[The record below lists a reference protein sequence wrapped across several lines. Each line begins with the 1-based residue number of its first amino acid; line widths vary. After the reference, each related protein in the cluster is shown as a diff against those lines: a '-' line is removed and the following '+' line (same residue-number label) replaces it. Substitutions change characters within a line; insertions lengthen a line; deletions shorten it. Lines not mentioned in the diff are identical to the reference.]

1 RGLHQV
7 FHSFPTRRSSDLL
20 SNIPVPKDKN
30 DDGKMSFIQMW
41 KDLSAS
47 PYLSDE
53 SFEQTLRASNIEIKI
68 FDFENTAKER
78 LEIMIQKRSFAF
90 DNRIFDKLEEAHT
103 LGLLYLDFYKEKVL
117 EFMDNF
123 EFDEHHFTI
132 ILESESYSTED
143 INSI

>member
-1 RGLHQV
+1 ISDKMEAVISDISVINDDELMFHLLSISKIKPTWENLHHIYYGYEDV
-7 FHSFPTRRSSDLL
+7 LEDVANFINNGDNAGVL

-78 LEIMIQKRSFAF
+78 LEIMIQRSKSTRL
-90 DNRIFDKLEEAHT
+90 NSSHVKI
-103 LGLLYLDFYKEKVL
+103 
-117 EFMDNF
+117 
-123 EFDEHHFTI
+123 
-132 ILESESYSTED
+132 SYAV
-143 INSI
+143 